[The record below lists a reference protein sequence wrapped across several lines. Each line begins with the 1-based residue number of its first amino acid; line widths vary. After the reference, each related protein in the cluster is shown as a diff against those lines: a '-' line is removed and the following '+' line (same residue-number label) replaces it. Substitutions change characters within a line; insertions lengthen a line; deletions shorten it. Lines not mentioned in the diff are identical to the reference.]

1 MSKLVTQDELN
12 NIPIHP
18 LAVQLLRDDLIPD
31 LLGKEADRILYWAGK
46 SLVQRYPLETIE
58 DIITFFDK
66 ACWGTL
72 TVSEQKKN
80 EMHFQLMSPF
90 ISDRYQKKQST
101 TYQLEAGF
109 LAGQIQKQRGV
120 TAETYEDQKKRT
132 EKVQFIVQWDP
143 KDILDAEI

>member
-1 MSKLVTQDELN
+1 
-12 NIPIHP
+12 
-18 LAVQLLRDDLIPD
+18 
-31 LLGKEADRILYWAGK
+31 
-46 SLVQRYPLETIE
+46 
-58 DIITFFDK
+58 
-66 ACWGTL
+66 
-72 TVSEQKKN
+72 
-80 EMHFQLMSPF
+80 MHFQLMSPF